1 MSDQRI
7 DALEEKLAY
16 LEVSNTEMS
25 EEIFRQQQEIAALT
39 KAHHQSIARLQNLEN
54 AEADGG
60 NGMGAVSM
68 EKPPHY

>member
-16 LEVSNTEMS
+16 LEASNAEMS
-25 EEIFRQQQEIAALT
+25 EEIFRQQQEVAALT
-39 KAHHQSIARLQNLEN
+39 KAHHQSIARLQNLED
-54 AEADGG
+54 ADAG

>member
-16 LEVSNTEMS
+16 IEASNAEMI

-39 KAHHQSIARLQNLEN
+39 KAHHQSIARLQNLED
-54 AEADGG
+54 AEVDAG
-60 NGMGAVSM
+60 NGMGAISM

>member
-1 MSDQRI
+1 MSDQI
-7 DALEEKLAY
+7 DVLEEKLAY
-16 LEVSNTEMS
+16 LEASNAEMS

-39 KAHHQSIARLQNLEN
+39 KAHHQSIARLQNLED
-54 AEADGG
+54 AEVDAG